1 MSTIKRLGA
10 QFRRELIEHRRSV
23 IYTPIIIAA
32 LIFLMV
38 LVGSFGN
45 GAFKVD
51 NHALHINAFKQ
62 LYEKQGQAMLYT
74 AHQGWL
80 FAFYGMMH
88 IALAIVS
95 FAYAL
100 GCLFDERRDRST
112 LFWRSLP
119 IRDWE
124 TVAVKAAFLL
134 IAIPISYM
142 VTLMILQIAIALLLA
157 VLCTVHGLSATELI
171 FTSLPFFRAQAWQ
184 FSSQWITSLWLL
196 PIFAWCMLCSG
207 YCKNRPFLTAILLP
221 GIVLALFSAIDLVKL
236 FSLAKGT
243 GIAGFI
249 KTEFFLRI
257 LEGFSPAHSHNFSDG
272 AHKIVEFGPIL
283 ERLMSTRMLA
293 GIVVGLALLALCA
306 YIRRYREDA
315 AV

>member
-1 MSTIKRLGA
+1 MSTLMRMGA
-10 QFRRELIEHRRSV
+10 QFRRELIEHRRGV

-32 LIFLMV
+32 LLFLMV

-45 GAFKVD
+45 GAFEVD
-51 NHALHINAFKQ
+51 NHSLHINAFKQ
-62 LYEKQGQAMLYT
+62 LYEKQGPEMLYL
-74 AHQGWL
+74 AHQSWM
-80 FAFYGMMH
+80 FAFYGLMH
-88 IALAIVS
+88 VALAIVS

-134 IAIPISYM
+134 FAIPVSFM
-142 VTLMILQIAIALLLA
+142 LTLMVLQIAIAVLLA
-157 VLCTVHGLSATELI
+157 VLCMVHGLSATELI
-171 FTSLPFFRAQAWQ
+171 FSQLPFFRAQAWQ
-184 FSSQWITSLWLL
+184 FSSQWLTSLWLL

-207 YCKNRPFLTAILLP
+207 YCKNRPFLTAMLLP

-257 LEGFSPAHSHNFSDG
+257 LEGVSPAHSHNFSGG
-272 AHKIVEFGPIL
+272 AQKVVEFAPIL
-283 ERLMSTRMLA
+283 ERLISARMLV
-293 GIVVGLALLALCA
+293 GIAVGLALLALCA

>member
-1 MSTIKRLGA
+1 MSTVKRVVA

-32 LIFLMV
+32 LVFVMV

-45 GAFKVD
+45 GVFKVD

-62 LYEKQGQAMLYT
+62 MYEEQGPAMLHV
-74 AHQGWL
+74 AHQGWM
-80 FAFYGMMH
+80 FGFYSLMH

-95 FAYAL
+95 VAYAL

-134 IAIPISYM
+134 IFIPISYM
-142 VTLMILQIAIALLLA
+142 LTLMILQIAIALLLA
-157 VLCTVHGLSATELI
+157 VLCMVHGLSATELI
-171 FTSLPFFRAQAWQ
+171 FSSMPFFRAQAWQ

-196 PIFAWCMLCSG
+196 PIFAWFMLCSG
-207 YCKNRPFLTAILLP
+207 YCKSRPFLTAILLP
-221 GIVLALFSAIDLVKL
+221 GIVLSIFGAINWANLFS
-236 FSLAKGT
+236 FSTGT
-243 GIAGFI
+243 GVAGFI
-249 KTEFFLRI
+249 KKEFFLRI
-257 LEGFSPAHSHNFSDG
+257 LEGFSPAHSHNFSGG
-272 AHKIVEFGPIL
+272 AQKIVEFGQIL
-283 ERLMSTRMLA
+283 ERLTSTRMLG

>member
-1 MSTIKRLGA
+1 MSTLKRLGA
-10 QFRRELIEHRRSV
+10 QFRRELIEHRKGV

-32 LIFLMV
+32 LLFLMV

-62 LYEKQGQAMLYT
+62 LYEKQGAGMLYT
-74 AHQGWL
+74 VHQGWM
-80 FAFYGMMH
+80 FAFYSMMH
-88 IALAIVS
+88 VALAIVS

-124 TVAVKAAFLL
+124 TVAVKAGFLL
-134 IAIPISYM
+134 FAIPVCFM
-142 VTLMILQIAIALLLA
+142 LTLMLLQIAIALLLA
-157 VLCTVHGLSATELI
+157 VLCIVHGFSATELV
-171 FTSLPFFRAQAWQ
+171 FNSLPFFRAQAWQ
-184 FSSQWITSLWLL
+184 FSSQWLTSLWLL

-207 YCKNRPFLTAILLP
+207 YCKNRPFLTAFLLP

-249 KTEFFLRI
+249 KSEFFLRI
-257 LEGFSPAHSHNFSDG
+257 LEGVSPAHNHDLSGG
-272 AHKIVEFGPIL
+272 AQKIVEFAPIF
-283 ERLMSTRMLA
+283 ERLVSTRMLA
-293 GIVVGLALLALCA
+293 GIAVGLALLALCA